1 MSHPKTAAEA
11 VQNQLTVILEAIA
24 LLQAKADAIIDTVN
38 PDESNWKDVGK
49 FEAAADAARCVIERL
64 S

>member
-1 MSHPKTAAEA
+1 MKA
-11 VQNQLTVILEAIA
+11 NQALAIQMETILKAID

-38 PDESNWKDVGK
+38 PDEATWVDVGK